1 MFAIL
6 TETFMQL
13 AGVLVLAPLVA
24 GLLSKI
30 KARIESRKGVP
41 VLQPYFDLAK
51 LLHKENLKNHSSS
64 VIFSAVP
71 FIVFG
76 IYVLISFII
85 PVIAPFPVFFT
96 PSADFLGGALLF
108 TLASFLQVI
117 AAINAGN
124 QFTRLGAS
132 RSVVFS
138 AFAEPTLIMVF
149 FAVAIISGTNNPYVT
164 NSVLVSSSSS
174 YLSLPHLLSTAA
186 FFMLLL
192 FETGKLPV
200 ESQSL
205 NELGMIDEGRLYEYS
220 GRNLFLLKY
229 SSMIKQ
235 YLLGSVFLN
244 VFLFPWFMQ
253 RGLAGTA
260 ADIPIMLAKWIL
272 LIAILA
278 GFEETF
284 AKLRLFKIQD
294 FLSVSF
300 ALAILSI
307 ITYTLGGI
315 V

>member
-1 MFAIL
+1 MFAIW
-6 TETFMQL
+6 TETVIQL
-13 AGVLVLAPLVA
+13 VGVLLLSPLVA
-24 GLLSKI
+24 GVLARI
-30 KARIESRKGVP
+30 KARIESRKGVR
-41 VLQPYFDLAK
+41 VIQPYFDLAK
-51 LLHKENLKNHSSS
+51 LLRKEDLISSS
-64 VIFSAVP
+64 STVVFSTVP
-71 FIVFG
+71 FVVFG
-76 IYVLISFII
+76 IYILISFII
-85 PVIAPFPVFFT
+85 PVVAPFPVLFT

-108 TLASFLQVI
+108 ALASFLQVL
-117 AAINAGN
+117 AGINSGS
-124 QFTRLGAS
+124 QFTRLGSS

-138 AFAEPTLIMVF
+138 AFAEPTLVMVF

-164 NSVLVSSSSS
+164 NEVLVSSVRI

-229 SSMIKQ
+229 SSMMKQ

-244 VFLFPWFMQ
+244 VFLIPWFMQ
-253 RGLAGTA
+253 YGIVGTI
-260 ADIPIMLAKWIL
+260 ADIPIMLAKWLL
-272 LIAILA
+272 LIAIIA
-278 GFEETF
+278 VIEETV

-300 ALAILSI
+300 ALALLSI
-307 ITYTLGGI
+307 ITYSLGGI
-315 V
+315 I